1 MLKVGL
7 TGGIGSGKSTVAA
20 CFADLGV
27 SVIDADAIAREL
39 VTPGMPAL
47 QEIAESFGPDI
58 VAQDGTLKR
67 AQLRSLIFRDA
78 VQRGRLEA
86 ILHPLIL
93 REMEARAAKLTA
105 PYCILGIPLLL
116 ETQQGQRVD
125 RILVVD
131 TPHYLQYRRV
141 MERDHSSTGEV
152 AAILRAQIGFR
163 ERLARADDIVT
174 NDRDLTHLQGQVDEL
189 HQCYQ
194 RRAAESLP
202 APAN

>member
-27 SVIDADAIAREL
+27 PVIDADAIAREL
-39 VTPGMPAL
+39 VIPGMPAL

>member
-27 SVIDADAIAREL
+27 PVIDADAIAREL
-39 VTPGMPAL
+39 VIPGMPAL

-67 AQLRSLIFRDA
+67 AQLRSLIFCDA

-93 REMEARAAKLTA
+93 REMEVRAAKLTA